1 MRAARRNEPRGLKR
15 ESLFASHPAHQCF
28 NVRTAAGTLF
38 PDRQTNAVAG
48 DTTSCKL
55 ALMVSRRACGFRLLL
70 LLLLVAQLRV
80 FAQVPEKPSGS
91 SSSRD
96 SHPQSNSGKGDS
108 AADSPDL
115 GAVRVGVYRNTT
127 FQISYKIPY
136 GWVQRTGEMRS
147 TPTQEEHSYV
157 LLAAFERPPQAAG
170 DSVNS
175 AVVITAESLAEYPG
189 LERAVDYFDIV
200 DAIATDKG
208 LKVLNPPYE
217 FPVGTKKLARGDY
230 SKQITDETTM
240 YQGSLVLL
248 SHGYAVLFT
257 FIAGSEDELESLIM
271 DLKLG
276 ANPKRNPSAKPN

>member
-1 MRAARRNEPRGLKR
+1 
-15 ESLFASHPAHQCF
+15 
-28 NVRTAAGTLF
+28 
-38 PDRQTNAVAG
+38 
-48 DTTSCKL
+48 
-55 ALMVSRRACGFRLLL
+55 MVSRRVCGFWLLL
-70 LLLLVAQLRV
+70 LLLLVGQLRSL
-80 FAQVPEKPSGS
+80 AQVPEKPSGS

-96 SHPQSNSGKGDS
+96 SHPQPNSGKRAS
-108 AADSPDL
+108 APDSPDL
-115 GAVRVGVYRNTT
+115 GAVRDGVYRNTT

-136 GWVQRTGEMRS
+136 GWVERTGDMRS
-147 TPTQEEHSYV
+147 TPQEEHSYV

-200 DAIATDKG
+200 DEIATDKG

-230 SKQITDETTM
+230 SRKITDETTM
-240 YQGSLVLL
+240 YQGSLVML
-248 SHGYAVLFT
+248 SHEYAVLFT

-276 ANPKRNPSAKPN
+276 ASPKRNPSARPN

>member
-1 MRAARRNEPRGLKR
+1 
-15 ESLFASHPAHQCF
+15 
-28 NVRTAAGTLF
+28 
-38 PDRQTNAVAG
+38 
-48 DTTSCKL
+48 
-55 ALMVSRRACGFRLLL
+55 MVSRRACGFRLLL
-70 LLLLVAQLRV
+70 LLLLVGQLRV
-80 FAQVPEKPSGS
+80 LAQVPEKPSGS

-230 SKQITDETTM
+230 SKKITDETTM

-276 ANPKRNPSAKPN
+276 ASPKRKLSTKPH

>member
-1 MRAARRNEPRGLKR
+1 
-15 ESLFASHPAHQCF
+15 
-28 NVRTAAGTLF
+28 
-38 PDRQTNAVAG
+38 
-48 DTTSCKL
+48 
-55 ALMVSRRACGFRLLL
+55 MVSRRACAFRVLLL
-70 LLLLVAQLRV
+70 LLLMGQLRALAQL
-80 FAQVPEKPSGS
+80 PEKPAGS

-96 SHPQSNSGKGDS
+96 SHPQSNSGKGAS
-108 AADSPDL
+108 AADSPDT
-115 GAVRVGVYRNTT
+115 GAVRNGVYRNTT

-136 GWVQRTGEMRS
+136 GWVERTDEMRS
-147 TPTQEEHSYV
+147 TPQEENSYL

-175 AVVITAESLAEYPG
+175 AIVITAESLAEYPG

-200 DAIATDKG
+200 DEIATNKG
-208 LKVLNPPYE
+208 LKVLNPPYQ

-230 SKQITDETTM
+230 SKKITDETTM
-240 YQGSLVLL
+240 YQGCLVML